1 MFWLIG
7 AIFLLAG
14 CARGA
19 GPEDVALEYARSLYA
34 GDAAGAYR
42 LLSAQ
47 DRQAKDEATFLR
59 ERSHPTG
66 FALELA
72 RKFASFIEATS
83 MRRKSEGERVTVTLA
98 LGLPDANAPEIA
110 GLVRGWDERRLNAL
124 SRVERR
130 RTLKALG
137 RLRRARALPTLEG
150 QEAFELVREGPGW
163 RIFLNLAGG
172 VRVRFQA
179 AVDDAVPLRVT
190 VHPDE
195 VLVNPGERV
204 QVSVRVENPG
214 TREIVARVG
223 HRIEPASQAGFLA
236 MLQCPLL
243 LPVTVA
249 AGQTDEFRSEYLV
262 LKDVPAGAKRLQV
275 TYEFAR
281 AP

>member
-1 MFWLIG
+1 MLRLIG
-7 AIFLLAG
+7 AILLLAG

-34 GDAAGAYR
+34 DDPAGAYR

-47 DRQAKDEATFLR
+47 DRQARDEATFLR
-59 ERSHPTG
+59 ERGQPSG

-72 RKFASFIEATS
+72 RKFASFIEATPA
-83 MRRKSEGERVTVTLA
+83 KKTSEGGHVTITLT
-98 LGLPDANAPEIA
+98 LRLPDANAPAIA
-110 GLVRGWDERRLNAL
+110 ALVQGWDERRLNAL

-137 RLRRARALPTLEG
+137 RLRRAGALPTLEG
-150 QEAFELVREGPGW
+150 QEAFALVREGSGW
-163 RIFLNLAGG
+163 RVFLNLAGG

-179 AVDDAVPLRVT
+179 AVDDAVPLQVT

-204 QVSVRVENPG
+204 QVSVRVRNPR

-223 HRIEPASQAGFLA
+223 HRIEPASQAEFLA
-236 MLQCPLL
+236 MLQCPML

-249 AGQTDEFRSEYLV
+249 PGQTEEFRSEYLV

-275 TYEFAR
+275 TYEFVR
-281 AP
+281 VP